1 MIFDLLKKIATNEI
15 VQGFSTSIGIIGF
28 ILTIFVSVK
37 TKKIS
42 KILKYNDVIS
52 TYNSER
58 IGYQNTF
65 EGHRKSIIDDNIKTN
80 VILKDILKNVES
92 YRVKFYEILSLREK
106 ISLYFF
112 KILLKRDAKDVDFNK
127 VCNYLSI
134 LSGRLSKKENIRN
147 D

>member
-1 MIFDLLKKIATNEI
+1 MDLLKEIATNEI
-15 VQGFSTSIGIIGF
+15 IQGVSTSIGIIGF

-58 IGYQNTF
+58 TAYQNTF

-80 VILKDILKNVES
+80 VILKDILKNVEG

-106 ISLYFF
+106 IDLHLF
-112 KILLKRDAKDVDFNK
+112 KKLLKKEANDVDFNK
-127 VCNYLSI
+127 VCNYLAA
-134 LSGRLSKKENIRN
+134 LSGRLSKKENKKN
-147 D
+147 G

>member
-1 MIFDLLKKIATNEI
+1 MIIDLLKEIATNDV
-15 VQGFSTSIGIIGF
+15 VQGISTSVGIIGF
-28 ILTIFVSVK
+28 ILTIFVSIK

-58 IGYQNTF
+58 LGYQKAF

-80 VILKDILKNVES
+80 DILKDILKNVES
-92 YRVKFYEILSLREK
+92 YRLKFDEILSIKEK
-106 ISLYFF
+106 IDLYLF
-112 KILLKRDAKDVDFNK
+112 KKLLKKEANNVDYNK
-127 VCNYLSI
+127 VCNYLAI
-134 LSGRLSKKENIRN
+134 LSGRLSKKEKIRN